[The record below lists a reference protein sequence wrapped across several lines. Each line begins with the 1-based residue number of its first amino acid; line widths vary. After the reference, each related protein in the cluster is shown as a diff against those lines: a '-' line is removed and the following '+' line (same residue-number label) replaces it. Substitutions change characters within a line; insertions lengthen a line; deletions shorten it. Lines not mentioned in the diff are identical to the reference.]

1 MLDSNPFIFTQT
13 KLLRLTMIRGIQ
25 EVLESKEVLSLPTI
39 NKVNRFLHNL
49 VDVLRYITLLLLI
62 NEYINQSTFKP

>member
-1 MLDSNPFIFTQT
+1 MLGSNPFIFTQT
-13 KLLRLTMIRGIQ
+13 KLPRLTMIRGIQ

-49 VDVLRYITLLLLI
+49 VDVLRYIIT
-62 NEYINQSTFKP
+62 NK

>member
-1 MLDSNPFIFTQT
+1 MLGSNPFIFTQT
-13 KLLRLTMIRGIQ
+13 KLLRLTMIRDIQ

-49 VDVLRYITLLLLI
+49 VDVLRYIASIT
-62 NEYINQSTFKP
+62 NK

>member
-1 MLDSNPFIFTQT
+1 MLGSNPFIFTQT
-13 KLLRLTMIRGIQ
+13 KLLRLTMIRDIQ

-49 VDVLRYITLLLLI
+49 VDVLRYISIT
-62 NEYINQSTFKP
+62 NK

>member
-1 MLDSNPFIFTQT
+1 MLGSNPFIFTQT

-49 VDVLRYITLLLLI
+49 VDVLRYIASIT
-62 NEYINQSTFKP
+62 NK

>member
-1 MLDSNPFIFTQT
+1 MLGSNPFIFTQT

>member
-1 MLDSNPFIFTQT
+1 MLGSNPFIFTQT

-49 VDVLRYITLLLLI
+49 VDVLRYISIT
-62 NEYINQSTFKP
+62 NK

>member
-1 MLDSNPFIFTQT
+1 MLGSNPFIFTQT

-49 VDVLRYITLLLLI
+49 VDVLRYASIT
-62 NEYINQSTFKP
+62 NK